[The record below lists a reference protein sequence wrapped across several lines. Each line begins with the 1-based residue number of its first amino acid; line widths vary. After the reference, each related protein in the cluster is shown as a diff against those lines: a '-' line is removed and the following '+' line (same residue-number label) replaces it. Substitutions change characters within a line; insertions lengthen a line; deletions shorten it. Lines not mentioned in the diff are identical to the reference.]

1 MNKQRKSL
9 LLYLLLSVMTV
20 LSVFSFFRS
29 SELQQKLKAS
39 QLHLQME
46 YEAKKEAFFQQLFEI
61 DSLLIDED
69 YAAARSSSEHLLYEV
84 KGDKAFHKAVQ
95 LRLRNLQKL
104 EGMRQKLNNFEAYE
118 SYEDLT
124 EKLSTKDHQVDSLA
138 ARLVSYRRMNQDQ
151 LDSLNF
157 ALEKAQ
163 IRTENLSSQLA
174 DKSVSDYLKFTDK
187 KGVVVHY
194 VGKVEGGK
202 AEGKGVG
209 LYTTGSRYEGEWH
222 NNLRHGEGVF
232 YWPDGEYY
240 IGSFKEGERYGQGKY
255 YWPNGDMFTGEWKDD
270 KRNGEGTFFGKDGKT
285 VASGT
290 WEDNELVERNN
301 K

>member
-1 MNKQRKSL
+1 MTKQRKSL
-9 LLYLLLSVMTV
+9 LLYLLLTAMTV

-29 SELQQKLKAS
+29 SELQQKLEAS
-39 QLHLQME
+39 QLHFQME
-46 YEAKKEAFFQQLFEI
+46 YEAEKEAFFQQLFEI

-69 YAAARSSSEHLLYEV
+69 YAAARSSSENLLYEV
-84 KGDKAFHKAVQ
+84 KEDRAFHKAVQ
-95 LRLRNLQKL
+95 LRLHNLQKL
-104 EGMRQKLNNFEAYE
+104 EGMRQKLNQFEAFDA
-118 SYEDLT
+118 YEDLN
-124 EKLSTKDHQVDSLA
+124 EKLSSKDQQVDSLA

-151 LDSLNF
+151 VDSLSF

-174 DKSVSDYLKFTDK
+174 DKSASDYLQFTNK
-187 KGVVVHY
+187 KGVEVHY
-194 VGKVEGGK
+194 VGEVEGGK
-202 AEGKGVG
+202 AFGKGVG
-209 LYTTGSRYEGEWH
+209 LYTNGSRYEGRWQ

-240 IGSFKEGERYGQGKY
+240 IGNFKDGERSGQGKY

-290 WEDNELVERNN
+290 WENNKLVERNN
-301 K
+301 R